1 MHLTDLSLNDI
12 IARLG
17 MQPHPEGGYYVEAFR
32 DTQTDEAGRPAS
44 TSIYFLLPE
53 GVVSRWHRI
62 DAVEVWH
69 WYGGAPLELF
79 ISETGQPTQRVTLGD
94 DLVAGQQPQ
103 AIVPRHAWQ
112 QAQSLGDYTLVGCTV
127 APGFLFDTFEMAP
140 DGWQPSAK

>member
-1 MHLTDLSLNDI
+1 MHLTDLSLTEVID
-12 IARLG
+12 RLG
-17 MQPHPEGGYYVEAFR
+17 MQPHPEGGFYVEAFR
-32 DTQTDEAGRPAS
+32 DSETDETGRPVS

-79 ISETGQPTQRVTLGD
+79 VSEDGQTAKLVTLGD
-94 DLVAGQQPQ
+94 DLPAGQHPQ

-127 APGFLFDTFEMAP
+127 APGFIFDTFEMAP
-140 DGWQPSAK
+140 EGWEPGKR